1 VRAES
6 GALSVSPLRRYGPA
20 ILWMGAIFLFSTDH
34 FSGAQT
40 GSLLLPLLAWL
51 FPGAAA
57 ETLALLH
64 EALRKVGHLTEYG
77 VLAVFWYRAR
87 AYRTAAWVPEAARLA
102 LLVAVA
108 YAVTDEFHQ
117 VLVAS
122 RTGSG
127 VDVAID
133 AVGAAASLLL
143 LRGSGAARAALARHE
158 EKNPGRGTPGPGA
171 SSEG

>member
-1 VRAES
+1 MRDGPVA
-6 GALSVSPLRRYGPA
+6 VSTPLLRYGPA
-20 ILWMGAIFLFSTDH
+20 LLWMGVIFVLSSDPFSR
-34 FSGAQT
+34 GET
-40 GSLLLPLLAWL
+40 GRFLLPLLAWL
-51 FPGAAA
+51 FPGAAP

-77 VLAVFWYRAR
+77 VLGVLWYRAR
-87 AYRTAAWVPEAARLA
+87 AYGTAVWVPEAARLA
-102 LLVAVA
+102 LLVAVV

-122 RTGSG
+122 RTGSV

-143 LRGSGAARAALARHE
+143 LRGSGAARAALARHQ

>member
-1 VRAES
+1 MRDGS
-6 GALSVSPLRRYGPA
+6 GGVSARLSRYGPA
-20 ILWMGAIFLFSTDH
+20 VLWMGVIFVFSTDL
-34 FSGAQT
+34 FSAAET
-40 GSLLLPLLAWL
+40 GSLLLPFLAWL
-51 FPGAAA
+51 FPDAAP

-77 VLAVFWYRAR
+77 VLAILWYRAR

-108 YAVTDEFHQ
+108 YAATDEVHQ
-117 VLVAS
+117 ALVAS
-122 RTGSG
+122 RTGSV
-127 VDVAID
+127 VDIAID
-133 AVGAAASLLL
+133 TVGAAASLLL
-143 LRGSGAARAALARHE
+143 LRGSGAARAALARHQ

>member
-1 VRAES
+1 MRAES
-6 GALSVSPLRRYGPA
+6 GALSVSPFRRYGPA
-20 ILWMGAIFLFSTDH
+20 LLWMGVIFLLSTDL
-34 FSGAQT
+34 FSRSETAGF
-40 GSLLLPLLAWL
+40 LLPLLASL
-51 FPGAAA
+51 FRRAGP

-64 EALRKVGHLTEYG
+64 EGLRKVGHVTEYG
-77 VLAVFWYRAR
+77 VLAVLWYRAR

>member
-1 VRAES
+1 MRDGPVA
-6 GALSVSPLRRYGPA
+6 VSAPFLRYGPA
-20 ILWMGAIFLFSTDH
+20 VLWMGVIFVLSSDPFSR
-34 FSGAQT
+34 GET
-40 GSLLLPLLAWL
+40 GRFLLPLLAWL
-51 FPGAAA
+51 FPDAAP

-77 VLAVFWYRAR
+77 VLAVLWYRAR
-87 AYRTAAWVPEAARLA
+87 AYRMAAWVPEAARLA

-122 RTGSG
+122 RTGSV

-133 AVGAAASLLL
+133 AAGAAASLLL
-143 LRGSGAARAALARHE
+143 LRGSGAARAALARHV

-171 SSEG
+171 SSED